1 VAAVALALIAVA
13 AGAAVVLTKKK
24 PAPAIPPPV
33 AAQLPVH
40 KPAPPPAP
48 PKVVEFTMAIDTVPA
63 GAEVMNGAEVLGV
76 TPFDLVLPS
85 SATPVELTLKK
96 KGFRDQTL
104 KVTPDKNHHYLA
116 DLLPASR
123 TKPAAAKPAAA
134 KPASRPSRAGEP
146 GAVAAPPKPSAAE
159 PAAPKAAGKL
169 RDLKDPF
176 GN

>member
-1 VAAVALALIAVA
+1 VAAPLAAPVQ
-13 AGAAVVLTKKK
+13 TTK
-24 PAPAIPPPV
+24 PAAPPE
-33 AAQLPVH
+33 
-40 KPAPPPAP
+40 PAP
-48 PKVVEFTMAIDTVPA
+48 VVQFTMAIDTVPA

-116 DLLPASR
+116 DLLPAGR
-123 TKPAAAKPAAA
+123 VKPAGGGKSAGGGKPA
-134 KPASRPSRAGEP
+134 R
-146 GAVAAPPKPSAAE
+146 AAE
-159 PAAPKAAGKL
+159 PAAPAAASSKPPAAEPASPKAAGKL

-176 GN
+176 AN